1 MKGDLSLI
9 NFRDYSDF
17 LDFFLRNDLHKNFD
31 FTRSRLLQ
39 LHQKKVGWCAVV
51 RKWKDEETVVALLA
65 YSANKFTQIGDTVET
80 KSVWLDSFE
89 VGKHL
94 KGLGFG
100 EAALSLFMR
109 EAIPNKK
116 YLALSPVEKSIG
128 FYRKLGFE
136 DRKGIYVILLTKP
149 N

>member
-17 LDFFLRNDLHKNFD
+17 LDFFLRNDLHKTFD

-39 LHQKKVGWCAVV
+39 LHQKKVNWCAVV
-51 RKWKDEETVVALLA
+51 RKFREEETTVALLA

-109 EAIPNKK
+109 EAISNKK
-116 YLALSPVEKSIG
+116 YLALSPVEKSTG
-128 FYRKLGFE
+128 FYKKLGFE
-136 DRKGIYVILLTKP
+136 DRKGIFVISFANK
-149 N
+149 

>member
-1 MKGDLSLI
+1 MKGVLSLI

-17 LDFFLRNDLHKNFD
+17 LDFFLRNDLYKTFD

-39 LHQKKVGWCAVV
+39 LHQKKVDWCVVV
-51 RKWKDEETVVALLA
+51 RKWKDEETVVAILA

-109 EAIPNKK
+109 EAVSNKK

-136 DRKGIYVILLTKP
+136 DRRGIYTILLTKP